1 MNSIVKQVW
10 ENIQSKT
17 ASQRALGTRSTF
29 WGTERDSD
37 PFLKVEWGTERGTE
51 RVPEIR
57 GTKLRS
63 VLWSFFQSYLWQIWK
78 WQPWKMNWYFFRKW
92 LLFIKMFYFLFRLDD
107 HGAFK
112 THILAKKIV
121 SLNCLFLQRNGNGTT
136 VPLLWNEERRMR
148 SFYQIWNEERNAFLF
163 FSKERGTERVPEIR
177 RTTKAMP
184 RANQF

>member
-1 MNSIVKQVW
+1 M
-10 ENIQSKT
+10 
-17 ASQRALGTRSTF
+17 
-29 WGTERDSD
+29 
-37 PFLKVEWGTERGTE
+37 EWGTERGTE

-163 FSKERGTERVPEIR
+163 SARNEEQSAFLKLEERLKLCRELINFKYVKTIFLVLLSNSTLDDFILHVD
-177 RTTKAMP
+177 
-184 RANQF
+184 

>member
-1 MNSIVKQVW
+1 MRSWN
-10 ENIQSKT
+10 
-17 ASQRALGTRSTF
+17 QR
-29 WGTERDSD
+29 
-37 PFLKVEWGTERGTE
+37 
-51 RVPEIR
+51 I
-57 GTKLRS
+57 KLRS
-63 VLWSFFQSYLWQIWK
+63 VFWSFFQSYLWQIWK

-163 FSKERGTERVPEIR
+163 SARNEEQSAFLKLEERLKLCRELINFKYVKTIFLVLLSNSTLDDFILHVD
-177 RTTKAMP
+177 
-184 RANQF
+184 

>member
-1 MNSIVKQVW
+1 M
-10 ENIQSKT
+10 
-17 ASQRALGTRSTF
+17 
-29 WGTERDSD
+29 
-37 PFLKVEWGTERGTE
+37 EWGTERGTE

-163 FSKERGTERVPEIR
+163 SARNEERNAFLKSEERNCVPFLVPFSLSASDCHENANLGKSKLIFPQNFLQIVHLEI
-177 RTTKAMP
+177 KW
-184 RANQF
+184 